1 MQHASNI
8 EALNSSAKVSG
19 LIVITMLIGLNLRPA
34 LAAIG
39 PLTSAIQQDTG
50 MSFTAMAWLT
60 LLPVLA
66 MGLGCFVTLKLRQQY
81 SLKQLV
87 QGSLGLLVIA
97 NGLRVWDTESL
108 AQPIL
113 LLTSLLAG
121 TGIAVLQATL
131 PVVIKTLAG
140 DDSARVMGFYVSAI
154 MGGAALAAS
163 VSPWLTSGE
172 LDWRMA
178 LAVWSLLALVALVCW
193 QQWSSQLPQQS
204 SGKALHHGVARSR
217 QVSLIATFSMAAA
230 GYVCI
235 LAWLPPFLLDLGFSA
250 TQAGLLLG
258 YLTAV
263 EVAAGFIFPSL
274 ASKNL
279 DRRWVLTLVMLLSVT
294 GFVWLALIPQWASIV
309 FPLTL
314 LGLGIG
320 GQFPMV
326 MIVTMDHHPNAQK
339 AGSLVAVVQGYGYSL
354 AAFMPLLM
362 GALRDQLGQFELAWL
377 ALAGIYLVAI
387 ILVSR
392 YNPRHYQALRS
403 SNEDAQ

>member
-1 MQHASNI
+1 MQHTSSI
-8 EALNSSAKVSG
+8 TALSSSAKVSG
-19 LIVITMLIGLNLRPA
+19 LIIITMLIGLNLRPA

-39 PLTSAIQQDTG
+39 PLTSAIQTDTG
-50 MSFTAMAWLT
+50 MSFSAMAWLT

-66 MGLGCFVTLKLRQQY
+66 MGLGCFVTLKLRHYY

-87 QGSLGLLVIA
+87 QTSLGLLVIA
-97 NGLRVWDTESL
+97 NGLRALDITSL
-108 AQPIL
+108 AQPML
-113 LLTSLLAG
+113 LLTSLFAG
-121 TGIAVLQATL
+121 IGIAVLQATL
-131 PVVIKTLAG
+131 PVVIKSLAG

-163 VSPWLTSGE
+163 LSPWLATDW
-172 LDWRMA
+172 LDWRLA
-178 LAVWSLLALVALVCW
+178 LAIWSLPALLALACW
-193 QQWSSQLPQQS
+193 QQWSSQLVQKS
-204 SGKALHHGVARSR
+204 SGKALHHGVAKRR
-217 QVSLIATFSMAAA
+217 QASLIATFSMAAA

-263 EVAAGFIFPSL
+263 EVAAGFIFPTL

-279 DRRWVLTLVMLLSVT
+279 DRRWVLTLVMLLSVS
-294 GFVWLALIPQWASIV
+294 GFIWLALIPQWASILL
-309 FPLTL
+309 PLTL

-326 MIVTMDHHPNAQK
+326 MIVTMDHHPNAEQ

-354 AAFMPLLM
+354 AAFMPLFM

-377 ALAGIYLVAI
+377 ALAGMYVIAI
-387 ILVSR
+387 VLVSR
-392 YNPRHYQALRS
+392 YNPKHYETLRTTG
-403 SNEDAQ
+403 EDI